1 MLKHV
6 CCSCAHNVFFVE
18 TGRPQAEQSS
28 SAGVV
33 EGVREEST
41 GLFVLLLY
49 HVLGLPLIQ

>member
-1 MLKHV
+1 MFAAHV
-6 CCSCAHNVFFVE
+6 HTMFFLWRQDLLRLSKVPVQE
-18 TGRPQAEQSS
+18 WW
-28 SAGVV
+28 